1 MASLTTLL
9 QLGLSFARIGLA
21 AFGGGISTLP
31 LIQHELVSRNGWITE
46 DGFTQIIALAQV
58 TPGPIAINAATFIGF
73 EKAGIVGSFVATGAL
88 VGAPLLLLSLLLL
101 ILKNCDEKRAAAFKR
116 SMRPIVAALL
126 TLALFP
132 PLLSTWQNG
141 PLALMLF
148 CIGIILI
155 TRVRFFRSNPLAM
168 FLLFGLLGAF
178 LLR

>member
-1 MASLTTLL
+1 MVSLATLV
-9 QLGLSFARIGLA
+9 QLGLSFARIGVA

-31 LIQHELVSRNGWITE
+31 LIQHELVSKHGWITE
-46 DGFTQIIALAQV
+46 AGFAQIVALAQV

-73 EKAGIVGSFVATGAL
+73 EKAGIIGSLVATGSL
-88 VGAPLLLLSLLLL
+88 VAAPLLLLSFLLLL
-101 ILKNCDEKRAAAFKR
+101 LKNCDEKRAATFKR

-132 PLLSTWQNG
+132 PLMSTWQNG
-141 PLALMLF
+141 YLAVALF
-148 CIGIILI
+148 CVGILLI

-168 FLLFGLLGAF
+168 FLLFGLLGTF